1 MSIDVLTV
9 SDYGVESWMTPTYT
23 VYLHFSAITG
33 PHIIATF
40 SSNKETYEKLQEIV
54 RMAFILAFSPPTLLQ
69 EKYFEKGRDY
79 GKYGFI
85 HICHSIGFT
94 VKTTEGYEDNYQCTF
109 FTTYCADIL
118 IQASKRPIE
127 YIHFE
132 TQEGWLQ
139 LSDFEKKDMW
149 ATDLKKQVDSIINK
163 AKLCSV

>member
-1 MSIDVLTV
+1 MSIDVLTAF
-9 SDYGVESWMTPTYT
+9 DYGVEAWMPSTYT

-94 VKTTEGYEDNYQCTF
+94 VKTNEGYHHLHLCLACRIHESRLHHGLRSRTEGDERETI
-109 FTTYCADIL
+109 IL
-118 IQASKRPIE
+118 GHHRRCSVNRVIDEIHASKE
-127 YIHFE
+127 
-132 TQEGWLQ
+132 
-139 LSDFEKKDMW
+139 
-149 ATDLKKQVDSIINK
+149 
-163 AKLCSV
+163 